1 MTNINDINRVKET
14 YVVILDNIP
23 DCFPTRQSAESFL
36 MEELKEELEESFR
49 LGYITRDEYN
59 DVKRF
64 YGTKYMKLTDY
75 IASMNEFE
83 AKMALAVWIAEEA
96 QL

>member
-1 MTNINDINRVKET
+1 MMNINGINRVKET
-14 YVVILDNIP
+14 YVVNLDNIP
-23 DCFPTRQSAESFL
+23 DFFPTRQSAESFL
-36 MEELKEELEESFR
+36 KEELEESSR
-49 LGYITRDEYN
+49 LGYITRDERN

-83 AKMALAVWIAEEA
+83 AKMALAVCTFV
-96 QL
+96 

>member
-23 DCFPTRQSAESFL
+23 DFFPTRQSAESFL
-36 MEELKEELEESFR
+36 MVELKALLEQWFR
-49 LGYITRDEYN
+49 LRNITRDERN

-64 YGTKYMKLTDY
+64 YGTKYMKLTT
-75 IASMNEFE
+75 SH
-83 AKMALAVWIAEEA
+83 
-96 QL
+96 Q